1 MSRRTVTLL
10 VAGIGVVAA
19 ALAAALLP
27 VPYVI
32 LSPGPTLNT
41 LGRTSGGPLITVS
54 GHQTYPTDGHLNL
67 VTVSFLGGPGD
78 GFNVFT
84 ALRAW
89 LTPHD
94 AVVPEQELFPTGQS
108 EQQVERQDTLQM
120 VGSQQDAEAAAL
132 CVLNIHF
139 TTLDTV
145 TQTEKGMPAAAA
157 LKPGDQITAVDGTPI
172 GCSHDT
178 GTLIRE
184 HPPGSQVTLTVLRNG
199 RTQHVTLKTANVQG
213 HSVIGVYLTE
223 NFRFPFTIKI
233 KVGDIGGPSA
243 GMMFALGIV
252 DKLTPAQPD
261 RREVHRGHRRDLGQW
276 RGLADRRYPAEDGGG
291 PGSRRDLVPHPGLE
305 LRGHQRGGARWAAPG
320 QGVHAAPGAE
330 RSRRD
335 QSRTQR
341 SRLLTERPT
350 RRAGPM

>member
-41 LGRTSGGPLITVS
+41 LGRTSTGPLISIS
-54 GHQTYPTDGHLNL
+54 GHQTYPTAGHLNL

-89 LTPHD
+89 FTPHE
-94 AVVPEQELFPTGQS
+94 AVVPEQELFPSGQS

-132 CVLNIHF
+132 CVLNMHV

-145 TQTEKGMPAAAA
+145 TQTEKGMPAGAA
-157 LKPGDQITAVDGTPI
+157 LKTGDQITAVDGTPI
-172 GCSHDT
+172 GCGHDT
-178 GTLIRE
+178 GTLIRQ

-199 RTQHVTLKTANVQG
+199 QTRHITLQTANVRG

-252 DKLTPAQPD
+252 DKLTP
-261 RREVHRGHRRDLGQW
+261 GSLT
-276 RGLADRRYPAEDGGG
+276 GGKFVAG
-291 PGSRRDLVPHPGLE
+291 TGEISANGAVSPIGGI
-305 LRGHQRGGARWAAPG
+305 QQKMAGARAAGATWFLTPAANCTDTSGAVPAGMHLAKVSTLRQALTDLAAIKAGHSVPG
-320 QGVHAAPGAE
+320 C
-330 RSRRD
+330 
-335 QSRTQR
+335 
-341 SRLLTERPT
+341 
-350 RRAGPM
+350 

>member
-41 LGRTSGGPLITVS
+41 LGQTSTGPLISIS
-54 GHQTYPTDGHLNL
+54 GHQTYPTAGHLNL

-89 LTPHD
+89 LTPHE
-94 AVVPEQELFPTGQS
+94 AVVPEQELFPSGQS

-145 TQTEKGMPAAAA
+145 TQTGKGMPAAAA

-172 GCSHDT
+172 GCSHNT
-178 GTLIRE
+178 GTLIRQ
-184 HPPGSQVTLTVLRNG
+184 HPPGSQVTLTVQRDGQTRHITLR
-199 RTQHVTLKTANVQG
+199 TANVQG
-213 HSVIGVYLTE
+213 HSVIGVFLTE

-252 DKLTPAQPD
+252 DKLTP
-261 RREVHRGHRRDLGQW
+261 GSLT
-276 RGLADRRYPAEDGGG
+276 GGRFIAG
-291 PGSRRDLVPHPGLE
+291 TGEISANGAVSPIGGI
-305 LRGHQRGGARWAAPG
+305 QQKMAGARAAGATWFLTPAANCADTSGAVPAGMHLAKVSTLRQALTDLAAIKAGHSAPG
-320 QGVHAAPGAE
+320 C
-330 RSRRD
+330 
-335 QSRTQR
+335 
-341 SRLLTERPT
+341 
-350 RRAGPM
+350 